1 MDTLIILSYDEEK
14 NSIVNPPPR
23 VFSRERIPTPR
34 QVDRELYFIFMLI
47 IIQMVLMLSFDDVY
61 VFAVDIGKYKDD
73 GLFFGLPDLNL
84 LGHV

>member
-1 MDTLIILSYDEEK
+1 
-14 NSIVNPPPR
+14 
-23 VFSRERIPTPR
+23 
-34 QVDRELYFIFMLI
+34 
-47 IIQMVLMLSFDDVY
+47 MVLMLSFDDVY